1 MGILDVFS
9 TSTQGMSTQSYA
21 LQNISGNIAN
31 ASTVGF
37 KRTDTGFS
45 DLIPDTGTVNQTSGS
60 VGAYS
65 ELTSTVAGTTSGTG
79 ISTNMA
85 LSGAGFF
92 AVTQAG
98 SSGTPSTGG
107 QTLFTR
113 RGDFSQDANGF
124 LVNGA
129 GYYLLG
135 TSSNPGTGA
144 SSGSASSPIKISNAT
159 SKSGASLSSLSV
171 ETDGTVTGTYSDGGT
186 AALGKVAVAQLSAS
200 SFLQTQDGGAYAQT
214 TTSGTP
220 QYTMAGSAITGG
232 AVEGSNTDISD
243 QFSKMI
249 ATQQAYQSN
258 TKVLTTANE
267 MMQDAI
273 NILR

>member
-1 MGILDVFS
+1 MGMMDVFS
-9 TSTQGMSTQSYA
+9 TSTQGLSTQSYA

-37 KRTDTGFS
+37 KRTDTGFE
-45 DLIPDTGTVNQTSGS
+45 DLIPDTGTIDQLSGG

-65 ELTSTVAGTTSGTG
+65 ELTSTIAGTTASTGIATNMSLSGTG
-79 ISTNMA
+79 YFA
-85 LSGAGFF
+85 VAAAGAG
-92 AVTQAG
+92 
-98 SSGTPSTGG
+98 GTPSTSG
-107 QTLFTR
+107 QTLYTR
-113 RGDFSQDANGF
+113 RGDFAQDANGY

-135 TSSNPGTGA
+135 SSSDPGTGA
-144 SSGSASSPIKISNAT
+144 VSGPATGPIRISTGASAT
-159 SKSGASLSSLSV
+159 GASLSSLSV

-186 AALGKVAVAQLSAS
+186 AALGKVAVAQMNATA
-200 SFLQTQDGGAYAQT
+200 FLQSQDGGAFSAT
-214 TTSGTP
+214 STSGSP
-220 QYTMAGSAITGG
+220 VYTMAGSSIAGG

-249 ATQQAYQSN
+249 QTQQAYQSN

>member
-1 MGILDVFS
+1 MGMMDVFS
-9 TSTQGMSTQSYA
+9 TSTQGISTQSYA

-37 KRTDTGFS
+37 KRTDTGFQ
-45 DLIPDTGTVNQTSGS
+45 DLIPDTGTVNQSSGG

-65 ELTSTVAGTTSGTG
+65 ELTSTIAGTTSSTG
-79 ISTNMA
+79 IATNMA
-85 LSGAGFF
+85 LAGTGFF
-92 AVTQAG
+92 AVAG
-98 SSGTPSTGG
+98 AGTNGTPSASG
-107 QTLFTR
+107 QTLYTR
-113 RGDFSQDANGF
+113 RGDFSQDANGY

-135 TSSNPGTGA
+135 SSSDPGTGA
-144 SSGSASSPIKISNAT
+144 VSGSASSPIRISTAA
-159 SKSGASLSSLSV
+159 SASGASLSSLSV
-171 ETDGTVTGTYSDGGT
+171 GTDGTVTGTYSDGGT
-186 AALGKVAVAQLSAS
+186 AGLGKVAVAQMNATA
-200 SFLQTQDGGAYAQT
+200 FLQSQDGGAFSAT
-214 TTSGTP
+214 STSGSP
-220 QYTMAGSAITGG
+220 VYTMAGSSITGA

-249 ATQQAYQSN
+249 MTQQAYQSN